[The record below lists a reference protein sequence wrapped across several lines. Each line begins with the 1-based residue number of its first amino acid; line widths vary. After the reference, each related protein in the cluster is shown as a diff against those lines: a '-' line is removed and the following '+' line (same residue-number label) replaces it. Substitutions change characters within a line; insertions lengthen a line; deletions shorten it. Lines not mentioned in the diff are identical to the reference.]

1 VEDLRLLLTGS
12 RNRRRTQTTTGERR
26 GLRRLL
32 TGSSNRPGL
41 DRSQPLSI
49 PPRGGERPRYHT
61 SSPRSEAPAGYV
73 NSGQHAR
80 RGLGIPPSL
89 AHAGGQPPGA
99 AVRWAR
105 AGGPKPRQP
114 PGPAG
119 KFCGV
124 CGRLADSYCPDDA
137 IRGQTVASIRLTALT
152 RPRIASSWGAQ
163 AVRCGGLT
171 TRPPRP
177 RTAPWGTRWGQMD
190 GHPAPPAFSRA
201 ARLAGS
207 HLGASPTL
215 VTDVPPLSYRMGS
228 LGSPLRRPARGQ
240 G

>member
-1 VEDLRLLLTGS
+1 VAPSGAAFRPVPSWDARFQSPLAGDFPGIIPAPLAPRRRQATSTLVSTRAAGLESPLRLLTRAVS
-12 RNRRRTQTTTGERR
+12 
-26 GLRRLL
+26 
-32 TGSSNRPGL
+32 
-41 DRSQPLSI
+41 
-49 PPRGGERPRYHT
+49 
-61 SSPRSEAPAGYV
+61 
-73 NSGQHAR
+73 
-80 RGLGIPPSL
+80 
-89 AHAGGQPPGA
+89 PPGA